1 MDLMDRFDSFIRRP
15 TLQGVSSNP
24 PAVAK
29 CHPRKVFGCTRL
41 CNLPPDS
48 LLDRS
53 VKNTDVSCGGCHS
66 RFLLAKVQFA
76 NFAISNRA
84 KVRFEC
90 VLLPWLESIRFGQ
103 DLIGRAM
110 KLAPLHSCR

>member
-53 VKNTDVSCGGCHS
+53 VKTPM
-66 RFLLAKVQFA
+66 FLVAD
-76 NFAISNRA
+76 AIA
-84 KVRFEC
+84 DFC
-90 VLLPWLESIRFGQ
+90 
-103 DLIGRAM
+103 
-110 KLAPLHSCR
+110 